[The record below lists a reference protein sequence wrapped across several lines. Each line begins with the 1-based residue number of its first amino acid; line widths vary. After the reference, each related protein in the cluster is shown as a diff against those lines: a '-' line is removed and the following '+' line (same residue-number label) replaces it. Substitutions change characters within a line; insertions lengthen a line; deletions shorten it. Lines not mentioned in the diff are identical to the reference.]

1 MLKDWRKIT
10 MTTEKDKIIE
20 KMNNE
25 ISNGITISD
34 DCYNYLYKK
43 LFNPFWKREWDKL
56 EGEINHFSFKFF
68 KEGYQEGVKN
78 SIQSQ
83 KQDEIKFLE
92 SLFNDLSDKENPS
105 VRRLNLLFGKTIK
118 ERLNKLKE
126 IK

>member
-1 MLKDWRKIT
+1 

-68 KEGYQEGVKN
+68 KKGYQEGVKN

-83 KQDEIKFLE
+83 KQDEIDWLE
-92 SLFNDLSDKENPS
+92 SLFQGLDKDEFPLFQEQIQARLTKLN
-105 VRRLNLLFGKTIK
+105 RR
-118 ERLNKLKE
+118 
-126 IK
+126 